1 MIMKYSYTMTFIFKK
16 QQNVF
21 QLWPVKCQSMILL
34 SAFISEG
41 KTIPTSLTPSLK
53 CSPPHLMVSV
63 V

>member
-1 MIMKYSYTMTFIFKK
+1 MIMKYNYTMTFIFKK
-16 QQNVF
+16 QKNVF

-41 KTIPTSLTPSLK
+41 EIIPASLTPSLK
-53 CSPPHLMVSV
+53 SSPPHLMIFV